1 MHVETLAL
9 FDPANYYTR
18 ADPRQHDARGAVT
31 LPPGVL
37 ALDIETGDADRLF
50 ATGPEYIR
58 LVGYQTGDRIRIS
71 PDPQDLLDQIR
82 RARLVIGHNVMAF
95 DLPAYARHHGL
106 DLVGLANEG
115 RVFDTKLVG
124 ILNDPP
130 DFGMDQGQIQRHY
143 SLDNMGA
150 RLVGSTKTGDLTAMS
165 AVFGGFDSIPTD
177 HADYITYLTGDVD
190 LTARLAGKLAWND
203 YIRREHRIAA
213 IAAQISLN
221 GFRVDTAELDRRV
234 QANRAERQRRLADL
248 VARYRL
254 PVGTSKSPHQ
264 TKQGKAAIAAAFAE
278 LGVSLPPTPTGQP
291 GFGKKAL
298 EQVVEDHADRPEVLA
313 LAELVGGLNGVRTV
327 FENVQDWT
335 MPDGRVHPNIGMF
348 QASGRWS
355 ITDPGL
361 TVLGKRGGKYRER
374 EILLPE
380 PGHVI
385 ISADLSQVDARALA
399 GMSQDP
405 AYLAMFA
412 PGLDLHDEVAARIW
426 GDVARPAGQKHPRR
440 DDAKALG
447 HGWNY
452 GMSINGLVRNAK
464 VDERVACKFDAGM
477 RDQFPRLVKWRDE
490 VRDEGKAGRL
500 LDNGFG
506 RPLRVDPSRAHTQA
520 PALMG
525 QGCARD
531 IMMEGLLRLP
541 AEVLPMLRA
550 VVHDEIVLSVPVS
563 VVDDVER
570 IVVDALSFPW
580 APAGARHHVQIE
592 AGLGERRGVNWGH
605 VYAKG
610 AS

>member
-1 MHVETLAL
+1 MRIDTLAL

-18 ADPRQHDARGAVT
+18 ADPRQHDSRGAVT
-31 LPPGVL
+31 LPDGVL
-37 ALDIETGDADRLF
+37 ALDIETGSADRLF
-50 ATGPEYIR
+50 ASGPEYIR

-71 PDPQDLLDQIR
+71 PDPHDLADQIR
-82 RARLVIGHNVMAF
+82 QARLVIGHNVLGF
-95 DLPAYARHHGL
+95 DLIAYARHHGINPI
-106 DLVGLANEG
+106 GLTTDG

-130 DFGMDQGQIQRHY
+130 DCGMDQGQIQRHY

-150 RLVGSTKTGDLTAMS
+150 RLVGATKTGDLKAMAS
-165 AVFGGFDSIPTD
+165 LFGGFDRIPTD
-177 HADYITYLTGDVD
+177 HADYIGYLAGDVD
-190 LTARLAGKLAWND
+190 LTARLAEQLTWNP

-213 IAAQISLN
+213 VAAQISLN
-221 GFRVDTAELDRRV
+221 GFRVDQPELDRRV
-234 QANRAERQRRLADL
+234 QTNRAERERRLADL

-264 TKQGKAAIAAAFAE
+264 TKEGKASIVAAFTE
-278 LGVSLPPTPTGQP
+278 LGVTLPPTPTGDP

-298 EQVVEDHADRPEVLA
+298 EQVVEEHADRPDVLA

-327 FENVQDWT
+327 FETVQAWT
-335 MPDGRVHPNIGMF
+335 MPDGRVHPSIGMF

-355 ITDPGL
+355 TTDPGL

-412 PGLDLHDEVAARIW
+412 PGLDLHKEVAMRIW
-426 GDVARPAGQKHPRR
+426 GDESRR

-464 VDERVACKFDAGM
+464 VDERVARKFDAGM
-477 RDQFPRLVKWRDE
+477 RAQFPRLVAWRDE
-490 VRDEGKAGRL
+490 VRAEGKAGRL

-506 RPLRVDPSRAHTQA
+506 RPLRVDPDRAWTQA

-550 VVHDEIVLSVPVS
+550 VVHDEIVLSVPVG

-570 IVVDALSFPW
+570 AVVDALSFPW
-580 APAGARHHVQIE
+580 APDGARHHIQIE
-592 AGLGERRGVNWGH
+592 AGLGERRGVTWGH
-605 VYAKG
+605 VYAK
-610 AS
+610 

>member
-1 MHVETLAL
+1 MQAESLAL
-9 FDPANYYTR
+9 FNPADYYTR
-18 ADPRQHDARGAVT
+18 ADPSQHDSRGAVT

-50 ATGPEYIR
+50 AAGPEYIR
-58 LVGYQTGDRIRIS
+58 LVGYQVGDRIRIS
-71 PDPQDLLDQIR
+71 PDPRDLLNQIR
-82 RARLVIGHNVMAF
+82 QARLVIGHNIMAF

-106 DLVGLANEG
+106 DLVDLTSAD

-130 DFGMDQGQIQRHY
+130 DCGMDQGQIQRHY

-150 RLVGSTKTGDLTAMS
+150 RLVGATKTGDLKAMS
-165 AVFGGFDSIPTD
+165 AMFGGFDRIPVD
-177 HADYITYLTGDVD
+177 HADYIGYLAGDVD
-190 LTARLAGKLAWND
+190 LTARLAGRLTWNP

-221 GFRVDTAELDRRV
+221 GFRVDQPELDRRV
-234 QANRAERQRRLADL
+234 QANRAERDRRLADL

-254 PVGTSKSPHQ
+254 PAGTSKSPHQ
-264 TKQGKAAIAAAFAE
+264 TKEGKASIVAAFAE
-278 LGVSLPPTPTGQP
+278 LGVTLPPTPTGDP

-298 EQVVEDHADRPEVLA
+298 EQVVEEHADRPDVLA

-327 FENVQDWT
+327 FETVQAWT
-335 MPDGRVHPNIGMF
+335 MPDGRVHPSIGMF

-355 ITDPGL
+355 TTDPGL

-374 EILLPE
+374 EILIPE

-412 PGLDLHDEVAARIW
+412 PGLDLHKEVARRIW
-426 GDVARPAGQKHPRR
+426 NDEARR

-464 VDERVACKFDAGM
+464 VDERVARKFDAGM
-477 RDQFPRLVKWRDE
+477 REQFPGLVAWRDR
-490 VRDEGKAGRL
+490 VRADGKAGQL

-506 RPLRVDPSRAHTQA
+506 RPLRVDPDRAWTQA

-541 AEVLPMLRA
+541 VEVLPMLRA
-550 VVHDEIVLSVPVS
+550 VVHDEIVLSVPTDVI
-563 VVDDVER
+563 DDVER
-570 IVVDALSFPW
+570 AVVDALSFPW
-580 APAGARHHVQIE
+580 APEGATRQVQIE
-592 AGLGERRGVNWGH
+592 AGLGERRGSTWGD
-605 VYAKG
+605 VYRK
-610 AS
+610 